1 MSKLNILDAIGLS
14 RHKVS
19 LKDNIVSAVGGF
31 LAILT
36 LFASSYLLLDPLVA
50 IMVIPSMGSS
60 AVLLFA
66 SPHAPFSQPW
76 NLVVGHLVSAII
88 GIMCW
93 QWIPNMVLAASI
105 SVGLAIAVMYWLR
118 CIHPPGGATALAA
131 VIGLDTLHNVG
142 YQYELELILLNV
154 LSLLI
159 IAIVFNAFFK
169 KRHYPSH
176 RLFQNK
182 TSSSTTPKSYP
193 SIKHEDFVFALSQID
208 TLVDIDEDDLLKIYD
223 LATKN
228 RYEKSCK

>member
-1 MSKLNILDAIGLS
+1 MSKLNIFDAIGLN

-19 LKDNIVSAVGGF
+19 IKDNIISAIGGF

-36 LFASSYLLLDPLVA
+36 IFASSYLLLDPLVA

-76 NLVVGHLVSAII
+76 NLVVGHIVSAII
-88 GIMCW
+88 GVMCW
-93 QWIPNMVLAASI
+93 QWIPNIVLAAST

-131 VIGLDTLHNVG
+131 VIGLDALHDAG

-159 IAIVFNAFFK
+159 IAIIFNAFFK
-169 KRHYPSH
+169 KRRYPSH
-176 RLFQNK
+176 RFFQK
-182 TSSSTTPKSYP
+182 KSTTTAESYP
-193 SIKHEDFVFALSQID
+193 SIKHEDFVFALSQVD
-208 TLVDIDEDDLLKIYD
+208 TLVDIDEEDLLKIYN

-228 RYEKSCK
+228 RYEKACKQ